1 MGIGTSV
8 VLIAIGAILRF
19 AVTIQTAQVNWD
31 IVGDVLMAA
40 GAFGLIVS
48 LFWAAT
54 ATRRGP
60 TTTIVDRDRTLS

>member
-48 LFWAAT
+48 LVWATT
-54 ATRRGP
+54 ASRRG
-60 TTTIVDRDRTLS
+60 TTTIVERDRTVS